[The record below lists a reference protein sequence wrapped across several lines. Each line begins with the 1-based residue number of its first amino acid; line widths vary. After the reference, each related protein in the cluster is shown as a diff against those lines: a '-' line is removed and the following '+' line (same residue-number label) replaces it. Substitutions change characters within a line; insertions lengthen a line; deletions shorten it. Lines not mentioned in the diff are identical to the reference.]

1 VHLNFSGAE
10 SLDFIQTPYFAVI
23 VALNKMFDHFFCHKL
38 EIVLNVSHL
47 CCDFRLLFD
56 FVVAWYSH
64 SGFLQALFCHRDT
77 TLLNLLMD
85 LTIAGSAFPG
95 CRFCITNLF

>member
-1 VHLNFSGAE
+1 MHLNFSGAE

-47 CCDFRLLFD
+47 CCDFRLFFD
-56 FVVAWYSH
+56 FVVAWRIAILAFFRHYSATVIRL
-64 SGFLQALFCHRDT
+64 S
-77 TLLNLLMD
+77 
-85 LTIAGSAFPG
+85 
-95 CRFCITNLF
+95 